1 MDEIQMLKEDQRWRE
16 NIGREMK
23 RGLLSVLLLWI
34 LRKNGEPMYG
44 YEIIQ
49 TIAKNTKGQWIP
61 KAGTIYPVLRRLES
75 KGFVKSEWSSRTAG
89 PSRRYYRIT
98 AAGKEAEEKILLEWK
113 RHISGFREFVRELL
127 EVD

>member
-1 MDEIQMLKEDQRWRE
+1 MFRGNQKWQE
-16 NIGREMK
+16 NVGREMR

-49 TIAKNTKGQWIP
+49 TIVKATKGQWIP
-61 KAGTIYPVLRRLES
+61 KGGTIYPILRRLES

-98 AAGKEAEEKILLEWK
+98 EAGKRAEERILSEWR